1 MPKTKAGELAK
12 VESIEA
18 IERKEKRMEVGR
30 ARTVKELENI
40 AIRRGYSMR
49 WVTKM
54 AELKGI
60 NKHAARARH
69 TE

>member
-30 ARTVKELENI
+30 ARTTKELENI
-40 AIRRGYSMR
+40 AIKRGYSMR
-49 WVTKM
+49 
-54 AELKGI
+54 
-60 NKHAARARH
+60 
-69 TE
+69 